1 MAASTK
7 RVSSVICGH
16 ASRHKQHEIQRE
28 RGYACSCTAGVT
40 RGPGPRSYVPSTGTH
55 AFTRFRFSKRIL
67 RSTMRSR
74 TTGKCD
80 KGSRRTVSPGVRN
93 RRKHA
98 IADFPLISMAQE
110 PHTSSRQLDSYTIGD
125 VAVPERVIGVAAISI
140 KVEMTFIPERQRT
153 SKSSQYGCE
162 SGVACRLILICTGS
176 SGIHPPIEACN

>member
-1 MAASTK
+1 
-7 RVSSVICGH
+7 
-16 ASRHKQHEIQRE
+16 
-28 RGYACSCTAGVT
+28 
-40 RGPGPRSYVPSTGTH
+40 
-55 AFTRFRFSKRIL
+55 
-67 RSTMRSR
+67 MRSR
-74 TTGKCD
+74 TTGKRD
-80 KGSRRTVSPGVRN
+80 RGSSLTVSPGVRN
-93 RRKHA
+93 KREHA

-176 SGIHPPIEACN
+176 SGIHPPIEACNAAYAINRHTGTVLSANLLSRVHKNV